1 MKTCE
6 MQQGTGHEE
15 HQELQRDQGQGF
27 RDKEAA
33 IESRPSNPFMLKDAS
48 VNGPD
53 DARPAR
59 KVQDKVTPS
68 FCLPQGTPWP
78 RPPSWRSPDAR

>member
-6 MQQGTGHEE
+6 MQQGTGHEK

-33 IESRPSNPFMLKDAS
+33 IESRPSNPFMPKAAS
-48 VNGPD
+48 ENGPD

-68 FCLPQGTPWP
+68 FCV
-78 RPPSWRSPDAR
+78 PPGNPVAKATKLANP